1 MTPETILA
9 VLRATSAPDLPPP
22 QGIRV
27 LCAIY
32 DAPKRHEEIAD
43 ATNINP
49 GSLATITVT
58 LKKAGLLEIDDDYR
72 RVITQEG
79 RDIIEALTDCLP

>member
-22 QGIRV
+22 QGIRI

-32 DAPKRHEEIAD
+32 DAPKTKEEIAEM
-43 ATNINP
+43 TNIAR
-49 GSLATITVT
+49 GSLATITVD
-58 LKKAGLLEIDDDYR
+58 LKQAGLLEIDDDYR

-79 RDIIEALTDCLP
+79 RDIVEALTDCLP